1 LEWTEGEEMRTFQ
14 ISDEQIQ
21 DIELLLGR
29 IKYEGDALSRVRA
42 TQLMNLLGQLE
53 EVTDD
58 TADE

>member
-1 LEWTEGEEMRTFQ
+1 MRTFQ